1 MSEID
6 VSSAQVFTKTLF
18 SMAIPEVLDLMSGQ
32 PDRNSVVLF
41 GIETQVR
48 VSDSDL
54 HTAALI
60 ESSFNTNSARVLLAL
75 LYSN

>member
-1 MSEID
+1 M
-6 VSSAQVFTKTLF
+6 SSAQVFTKTLF

-41 GIETQVR
+41 GIETQVS

>member
-1 MSEID
+1 M
-6 VSSAQVFTKTLF
+6 SSAKVFTKTLF

-54 HTAALI
+54 QQHL
-60 ESSFNTNSARVLLAL
+60 
-75 LYSN
+75 